1 MGKLLELIIKKKLIR
16 IENEYIKLPKIG
28 FVNLFLHGIIKSN
41 EIIKNVAIEKDT
53 DNKYYISA
61 AVECLDIKNNNK
73 TRDDK
78 NRCLVLT

>member
-1 MGKLLELIIKKKLIR
+1 MGSLRVMKLL
-16 IENEYIKLPKIG
+16 
-28 FVNLFLHGIIKSN
+28 
-41 EIIKNVAIEKDT
+41 KNVAIEKDT

>member
-1 MGKLLELIIKKKLIR
+1 M
-16 IENEYIKLPKIG
+16 G

-41 EIIKNVAIEKDT
+41 EIIKNVIIEKDA
-53 DNKYYISA
+53 DNKYCILV

>member
-1 MGKLLELIIKKKLIR
+1 M
-16 IENEYIKLPKIG
+16 
-28 FVNLFLHGIIKSN
+28 VNLFLHGIIKSN

-78 NRCLVLT
+78 K

>member
-1 MGKLLELIIKKKLIR
+1 MR
-16 IENEYIKLPKIG
+16 

-41 EIIKNVAIEKDT
+41 EIIKNVVIEKDT
-53 DNKYYISA
+53 DNKYYISV

-78 NRCLVLT
+78 KQVFGIDMSMRQFQQLVKSRKSIILNID